1 MFDNLRELS
10 DDSAL
15 FPESEEL
22 EDEEVEEEELPPTP
36 EVRLL
41 GMTAVQRFILSVL
54 LLGTVLVVGALCLM
68 VTRKIVP
75 F

>member
-22 EDEEVEEEELPPTP
+22 EDEEVEEEELPLTP

-41 GMTAVQRFILSVL
+41 GMTAVQRFILSAL

>member
-10 DDSAL
+10 DDSGL
-15 FPESEEL
+15 FPEPEEI
-22 EDEEVEEEELPPTP
+22 EEEEVEEEDLPPAP
-36 EVRLL
+36 EVRFL
-41 GMTAVQRFILSVL
+41 GMTAVQRFILSAL
-54 LLGTVLVVGALCLM
+54 LLGTVIIVGALCLM

>member
-41 GMTAVQRFILSVL
+41 GMTAVQRFILSAL